1 MKTKKYPIA
10 FQFIMVW
17 SWKSWPKRGIFFSL
31 KIFNQFWWT
40 QLRNS
45 QAEEGGWSVYYPL
58 PPGATSLFWS
68 TLEML
73 LMIKTMKSGLSCS
86 YEAICLREGE
96 KANSGV
102 RLVYLLRLRHIVQL
116 MMMIMAILT
125 NWQPLLPRH
134 IRTCDVSSYYCLT
147 QLKGGLISEFFYF
160 GTNLQKKGAKSHS
173 WVSFL

>member
-1 MKTKKYPIA
+1 MTELIFLHLFETILVLLSCKDWNENKKVSDSISA
-10 FQFIMVW
+10 HDGLVLKNVTQELK
-17 SWKSWPKRGIFFSL
+17 KS
-31 KIFNQFWWT
+31 FNQFWWT
-40 QLRNS
+40 QLSNS

-102 RLVYLLRLRHIVQL
+102 RQVGLRLILRHILQL

-134 IRTCDVSSYYCLT
+134 IRTCGVSTFYLT
-147 QLKGGLISEFFYF
+147 QLL
-160 GTNLQKKGAKSHS
+160 
-173 WVSFL
+173 